1 MKSNEKY
8 IIALSVYNSYQN
20 LQNILIDI
28 KKSSFNNLIKKI
40 IIVDNNSEETLT
52 NKIKLIKYLSKK
64 YKKKN

>member
-28 KKSSFNNLIKKI
+28 KKSSFIYGSSPDPQAFNICIYSKEYI
-40 IIVDNNSEETLT
+40 
-52 NKIKLIKYLSKK
+52 NKSSFFQVVCLDP
-64 YKKKN
+64 